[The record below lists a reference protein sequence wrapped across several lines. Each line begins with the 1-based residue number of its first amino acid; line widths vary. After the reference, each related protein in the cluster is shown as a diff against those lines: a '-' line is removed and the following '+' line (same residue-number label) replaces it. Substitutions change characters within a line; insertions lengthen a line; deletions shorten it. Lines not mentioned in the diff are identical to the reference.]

1 MAKILNCECGFSV
14 RSESDDE
21 IVEKVEAHM
30 EEAHP
35 DLVGNVSR
43 EEILAMT
50 EEE

>member
-1 MAKILNCECGFSV
+1 MSKILNCECGFSV

-21 IVEKVEAHM
+21 LVAKVESHM

-43 EEILAMT
+43 DEILAMA

>member
-1 MAKILNCECGFSV
+1 MTKILNCECGFSV

-21 IVEKVEAHM
+21 IVAKVEAHM
-30 EEAHP
+30 EDVHP

>member
-1 MAKILNCECGFSV
+1 MTKVLNCECGFSV

-21 IVEKVEAHM
+21 IVAKVEKHM
-30 EEAHP
+30 EEVHP

-50 EEE
+50 EEK

>member
-1 MAKILNCECGFSV
+1 VAKILNCECGFSV

-21 IVEKVEAHM
+21 IVAKVEAHM
-30 EEAHP
+30 EEVHP
-35 DLVGNVSR
+35 DLVGHVPR

>member
-21 IVEKVEAHM
+21 IVSKVEAHM
-30 EEAHP
+30 EEVHP